1 VILQGAA
8 PKSVR
13 VDGHEGVGINVWDYG
28 GTGPT
33 LLLCHC
39 TGTHGRIWDP
49 IAPLLTPHF
58 RVLAPDT
65 RGHGDSDKPDDLDLY
80 SWHYSGHD
88 LYNIIQQLDLKTPL
102 LAVGHSAGGTQLCY
116 CELDRPGTFEKLL
129 LIDPIIGPEAA
140 VLSPNPMGEAA
151 RRRKEVFPSFA
162 SVEERLGSKPPM
174 NAWTPEM
181 LTAYVRHGF
190 YEGDDGQ
197 VHLKCPGR
205 VEGAVYDR
213 GGAPDVYDRLS
224 DLTCDIALVT
234 SDNSNVHALIELQ
247 HERLGP
253 HEYIELEGPSH
264 FIPQEIPETVAEII
278 LNRFAKAT

>member
-1 VILQGAA
+1 MDVEAVPQAI
-8 PKSVR
+8 R
-13 VDGHEGVGINVWDYG
+13 VEGHKGVGINVWDYG

-39 TGTHGRIWDP
+39 TGTHGRIWDS

-65 RGHGDSDKPDDLDLY
+65 RGHGDSDKPEDLDNY

-88 LYNIIQQLDLKTPL
+88 LYNVIQQLDLKTPL

-116 CELDRPGTFEKLL
+116 CELNRPGTFEKLI
-129 LIDPIIGPEAA
+129 LIDPIIGPKVA

-151 RRRKEVFPSFA
+151 RRRKEVFSSFE
-162 SVEERLGSKPPM
+162 SVSERLCAKPPI
-174 NAWTPEM
+174 NAWTPAMQE
-181 LTAYVRHGF
+181 AYVQHGF
-190 YEGDDGQ
+190 YQGDDGQ

-205 VEGAVYDR
+205 IEGAVYDR
-213 GGAPDVYDRLS
+213 GGAPDVFDRL
-224 DLTCDIALVT
+224 DELTSEITLIT
-234 SDNSNVHALIELQ
+234 SDNSNVHQLIKLQ
-247 HERLGP
+247 HQQLGP

-264 FIPQEIPETVAEII
+264 FIPQEIPETITDII
-278 LNRFAKAT
+278 LSHFTEIS